1 MMERTEVT
9 ANRVGKSDG
18 SGSVRATI
26 PREYAEDLGITNGT
40 ILSVWRH
47 GNTIIYEVKND
58 GT

>member
-47 GNTIIYEVKND
+47 GNTIIYEVKE
-58 GT
+58 